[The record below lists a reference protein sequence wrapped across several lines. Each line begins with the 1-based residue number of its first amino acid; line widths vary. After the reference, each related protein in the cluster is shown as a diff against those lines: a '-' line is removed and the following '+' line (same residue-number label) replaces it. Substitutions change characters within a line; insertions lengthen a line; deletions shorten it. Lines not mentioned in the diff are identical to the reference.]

1 MKHCTLLTKNILAE
15 RVYLSRIHFQI
26 KEREREKKK
35 LHSAIDIRANEY
47 WIVEFASLGMRLV
60 LSGLTYTNLYG
71 EVFETLT
78 KSPACLGG
86 IRLFENA
93 LCAGTT
99 LMACK

>member
-1 MKHCTLLTKNILAE
+1 MKLCTLPTKNILAE

-26 KEREREKKK
+26 KEREREKNYI
-35 LHSAIDIRANEY
+35 LQSTLGPMSIGLS
-47 WIVEFASLGMRLV
+47 SLQAWGMRLV

-93 LCAGTT
+93 LCAGTA
-99 LMACK
+99 LMAWH